1 MTRMGMMLAA
11 VAVGGVLLTAGDA
24 RACACKG
31 QESACKKAVEQAQA
45 PKDTQAEQQASPEA
59 TAPVASEELHAA
71 KCQCGSA
78 ADCTCKKGTC
88 QCAKCQKPKRQVV
101 EPLQGQTQAPR
112 LHKARYDAS
121 AGLFL

>member
-11 VAVGGVLLTAGDA
+11 VTVAGVLLAAGDA
-24 RACACKG
+24 QACACKG
-31 QESACKKAVEQAQA
+31 QESSCEKAAAEQAQA
-45 PKDTQAEQQASPEA
+45 PRDTQAQQQATPEA
-59 TAPVASEELHAA
+59 PAESQELHAA

-88 QCAKCQKPKRQVV
+88 KCTKCQKPKRQVV

-112 LHKARYDAS
+112 LHKARHDAS
-121 AGLFL
+121 AGLFI